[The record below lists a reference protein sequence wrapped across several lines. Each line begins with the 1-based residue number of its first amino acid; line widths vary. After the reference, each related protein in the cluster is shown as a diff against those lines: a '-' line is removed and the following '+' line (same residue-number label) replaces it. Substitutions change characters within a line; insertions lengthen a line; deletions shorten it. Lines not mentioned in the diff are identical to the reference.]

1 MDRFHCVNIETNIQN
16 VSLLIVTAASQHWS
30 AVALGGE
37 GPVAVVGDGV
47 EVEAAPALLGVRV
60 TLPMAP
66 LVYRHVCKRSFKMF
80 VLPIMAIIATGI
92 SAFIF
97 YDN

>member
-1 MDRFHCVNIETNIQN
+1 MYP
-16 VSLLIVTAASQHWS
+16 SSQHWS

-60 TLPMAP
+60 TLSMEL
-66 LVYRHVCKRSFKMF
+66 LVNRYVSE
-80 VLPIMAIIATGI
+80 VLTPCLVTP
-92 SAFIF
+92 S
-97 YDN
+97 

>member
-1 MDRFHCVNIETNIQN
+1 MVEQFHCVNIETNIQN
-16 VSLLIVTAASQHWS
+16 VSLLLLIVTAASQHWS

-66 LVYRHVCKRSFKMF
+66 LVNRHISE
-80 VLPIMAIIATGI
+80 VLKCLFSP
-92 SAFIF
+92 SWPS
-97 YDN
+97 